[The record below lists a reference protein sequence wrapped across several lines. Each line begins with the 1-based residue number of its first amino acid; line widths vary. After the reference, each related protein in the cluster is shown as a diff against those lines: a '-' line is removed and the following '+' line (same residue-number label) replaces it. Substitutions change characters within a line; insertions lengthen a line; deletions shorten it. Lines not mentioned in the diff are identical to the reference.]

1 VNLPSPYARYDPV
14 NDLSVLT
21 VASEPR
27 RPKGSLNANTEDS
40 VVELTPTY
48 PQETPLI
55 GGKCQAE
62 PQFVCPSSYTF
73 DPEEKSKQKC
83 VKVKKWLLLVVAV
96 PCGYNN
102 LIDSF
107 L

>member
-14 NDLSVLT
+14 NDLCVPT

-27 RPKGSLNANTEDS
+27 CPRGSPLNANTEDRCE
-40 VVELTPTY
+40 VELTPTY
-48 PQETPLI
+48 LQETPLI
-55 GGKCQAE
+55 GEKCQAE

-83 VKVKKWLLLVVAV
+83 VKVKKWLLLVVAS
-96 PCGYNN
+96 P
-102 LIDSF
+102 LW